1 MTESPS
7 MCHLSN
13 RCLRC
18 HRHHHVHVTVKPWH
32 KMTSGQQLAMKA
44 TKAMGIAVSMG
55 ILVEILAA
63 IAWKWILR
71 KGAYQW
77 RMSKT
82 GSVSVMHFGNRPLCH
97 VPAVSFLPCSCDK
110 QNTAARTCLKATT
123 ENHIHENWDD
133 QDISVL
139 ACAGLA

>member
-7 MCHLSN
+7 MRHLSS
-13 RCLRC
+13 RC
-18 HRHHHVHVTVKPWH
+18 HRHHHVHTTVKPWH

-44 TKAMGIAVSMG
+44 TKAMGIAVSMR

-63 IAWKWILR
+63 IARKWILS
-71 KGAYQW
+71 KWVSQW
-77 RMSKT
+77 RMSKIV
-82 GSVSVMHFGNRPLCH
+82 SVSVMHFGNRPLCH
-97 VPAVSFLPCSCDK
+97 APAVSFLPCSCDK
-110 QNTAARTCLKATT
+110 QNAAARTCLKTTT

-139 ACAGLA
+139 VCD